1 MKHDVSHTHTH
12 INCIQMLSVLQLR
25 LKGSSMQALW
35 FGLLPL
41 CLHEE
46 VLDAVQIS
54 CSGCIGGRRTSVII
68 DLVYCGERG
77 VAAVAQ
83 RCKAAGFLLLMALY

>member
-1 MKHDVSHTHTH
+1 MVTLYSDAFCFGVGAKNHLH
-12 INCIQMLSVLQLR
+12 
-25 LKGSSMQALW
+25 GAFG

-46 VLDAVQIS
+46 VLDVVQIS
-54 CSGCIGGRRTSVII
+54 CSECLGGRRTSVII

-77 VAAVAQ
+77 VAAVVQ
-83 RCKAAGFLLLMALY
+83 LCKAGVFLLLMALY